1 MKAMVV
7 GSSGMLGLELL
18 KLLGDS
24 GSGYDLPD
32 FDVTDRK
39 CVSDAVAALRPDV
52 ILNTSA
58 LTDVDYCE
66 ENPDEAEKVHHRGVL
81 NLADTGVRLITVS
94 TDQVFTRSVGN
105 RYILE
110 SDPAEPVNV
119 YAASKL
125 RGEKA
130 ALEISGNTVVRTSW
144 LFGDRG
150 LLPWIISSLVNKG
163 VVTAVTDQTSC
174 ITSAGSLAE
183 ILVGM
188 ASDESSSGLFHC
200 VNHGAVTPY
209 ELACTVRDRI
219 KTGVVK
225 ATSWGKLALA
235 APRPVWS
242 ALGTERDTELPPLE
256 EVLDQCLQKML

>member
-7 GSSGMLGLELL
+7 GSSGLLGSELM

-39 CVSDAVAALRPDV
+39 CVADAVAALRPDV
-52 ILNTSA
+52 ILNTSG

-66 ENPDEAEKVHHRGVL
+66 ENPDEAERVHHTGVQ
-81 NLADTGVRLITVS
+81 NLVTTGVRLISVS
-94 TDQVFTRSVGN
+94 TDQVFSCSVEN

-110 SDPAEPVNV
+110 SDPAEPANV

-130 ALEISGNTVVRTSW
+130 ALEVFGNTIVRTSW
-144 LFGDRG
+144 LFGQRG

-163 VVTAVTDQTSC
+163 LVMAVTDQTSC

-200 VNHGAVTPY
+200 VSRGAVTPY

-225 ATSWGKLALA
+225 ETSWKQLALP

-242 ALGTERDTELPPLE
+242 ALGTERNTELPPLE

>member
-7 GSSGMLGLELL
+7 GSSGMLGSEVM
-18 KLLGDS
+18 KLLGDR
-24 GSGYDLPD
+24 GCGFDLPD

-39 CVSDAVAALRPDV
+39 NVSDAVAAVRPDV

-66 ENPDEAEKVHHRGVL
+66 GYPDAAERVHYTGVR
-81 NLADTGVRLITVS
+81 NLADTGVRLVTMS
-94 TDQVFTRSVGN
+94 TDQVFTRSAGE
-105 RYILE
+105 RYLVE
-110 SDPAEPVNV
+110 SDPVEPANV

-130 ALEISGNTVVRTSW
+130 ALEVSGNAVVRTSW
-144 LFGDRG
+144 LFGERG
-150 LLPWIISSLVNKG
+150 LLPWIINSLLSSG
-163 VVTAVTDQTSC
+163 VVTTVTDQTSC
-174 ITSAGSLAE
+174 ITSAGSLAG

-188 ASDESSSGLFHC
+188 AIDDGRSGLFHC
-200 VNHGAVTPY
+200 VNRGAVTPY

-219 KTGVVK
+219 NTGVVK
-225 ATSWGKLALA
+225 ATTWKQLALP

-242 ALGTERDTELPPLE
+242 ALGTQRNTKLPPLE

>member
-7 GSSGMLGLELL
+7 GSSGMLGSEIM
-18 KLLGDS
+18 KLLGDRAL
-24 GSGYDLPD
+24 GFDLPS
-32 FDVTDRK
+32 FDVTDGK
-39 CVSDAVAALRPDV
+39 SVADAVAAVRPDV

-66 ENPDEAEKVHHRGVL
+66 KNPDKAEMVHHTGVR

-94 TDQVFTRSVGN
+94 TDQVFTRSKGK
-105 RYILE
+105 RYLVE
-110 SDPAEPVNV
+110 SDPVEPANA
-119 YAASKL
+119 YASSKF

-130 ALEISGNTVVRTSW
+130 ALEVSGNAVVRTSW
-144 LFGDRG
+144 LFGEKG
-150 LLPWIISSLVNKG
+150 LLPWIISSLLSKG

-188 ASDESSSGLFHC
+188 AIDDGRSGLFHC
-200 VNHGAVTPY
+200 VNRGAVTPF
-209 ELACTVRDRI
+209 ELACAVKDRI

-225 ATSWGKLALA
+225 ATTWKQLALP
-235 APRPVWS
+235 APRPLWS
-242 ALGTERDTELPPLE
+242 ALGTERNTKLPPLE